1 MTERYLH
8 LFSDAKVQQEP
19 CISIHTGSALFQHYS
34 ANLPAYS
41 LPLERGHLG
50 IETRDLGHRV
60 WYQARMA
67 SLGRTGD

>member
-1 MTERYLH
+1 MTERSLQ

-19 CISIHTGSALFQHYS
+19 CISIHNGVALFQHYS
-34 ANLPAYS
+34 TDLSAYPV
-41 LPLERGHLG
+41 PLECGHLG

-67 SLGRTGD
+67 PVGRTGD